1 MPPGTEPVPC
11 TRLPAVADDLL
22 AELAQQHALAGD
34 VGVGLGHAD
43 DVALGGLRVEAEQQV
58 GRGQVEEVQ
67 GVRLQHLAVV
77 HQPPQLLGAGRRTVM
92 PSARSSAL
100 QAARWCDTGQM
111 PHRRCTITGTSQ

>member
-1 MPPGTEPVPC
+1 MHPLAGGD
-11 TRLPAVADDLL
+11 ADDLL

-34 VGVGLGHAD
+34 VRMGLGHAD
-43 DVALGGLRVEAEQQV
+43 DVALGGRVEAEQQV
-58 GRGQVEEVQ
+58 GRGEVEEVQ

-77 HQPPQLLGAGRRTVM
+77 HQAAQLLGAGREVA
-92 PSARSSAL
+92 PSGSSAL